1 MVGVALA
8 TVLVTVATFTL
19 AALLLLRTMS
29 PLLEPAEAVPANR
42 TYTVVLAIVP
52 AEPTVTEELNVL
64 LSVDTSYWEGGV
76 TKKPSLRLDPKTE
89 NGVEDEGVP

>member
-52 AEPTVTEELNVL
+52 AEPTVTVPLNVL
-64 LSVDTSYWEGGV
+64 LSVETSNPGGGV
-76 TKKPSLRLDPKTE
+76 TRIPALMLAP
-89 NGVEDEGVP
+89 